1 MNVVI
6 GVDIGAST
14 IKLGAFTTLGQLQYK
29 WSIKTNVANNGESI
43 ASDIAMSIKRQMR
56 PSDKLLSIGIGVP
69 GFVPAKRGVVHGA
82 VNVGWKEYNLK
93 ARIERLLDVSAFVNN
108 DANLAALGEYWQ
120 GAGQQNETL
129 LLVTLGTGVGGGI
142 IHRGEIINGPNG
154 TGGEIGHVTI
164 KPGGRLC
171 ACNRRGCLEEYI
183 GTKGFANTLHDK
195 LSEKRNVTT
204 ELEWG
209 DSVESIVQA
218 AKSGDYVALEIIEEC
233 TYYLALALANAVTLI
248 NPNKV
253 LIGGG
258 ISAARDSLF
267 QPLREHFSRFALLET
282 DPKTL
287 IVPAKLGNEA
297 GIYGAAK
304 LALDRHSAEINHLR
318 GE

>member
-1 MNVVI
+1 MNVVV

-14 IKLGAFTTLGQLQYK
+14 IKLGAFSTFGQLQYK
-29 WSIKTNVANNGESI
+29 WSIKTNVANNGEAI
-43 ASDIAMSIKRQMR
+43 ASDIATSIKSEMR
-56 PSDKLLSIGIGVP
+56 PGEKLLSIGVGVP
-69 GFVPAKRGVVHGA
+69 GFVPVKSGVVHGA
-82 VNVGWKEYNLK
+82 VNVGWKEYNVK
-93 ARIERLLDVSAFVNN
+93 QRIERLTNASVFVNN

-120 GAGQQNETL
+120 GAGQQSESL

-171 ACNRRGCLEEYI
+171 TCNRRGCLEEYI

-195 LSEKRNVTT
+195 LSKPRNVST
-204 ELEWG
+204 ELEWNDSVKSIVKAAESG
-209 DSVESIVQA
+209 DSL
-218 AKSGDYVALEIIEEC
+218 ALEIIDEC
-233 TYYLALALANAVTLI
+233 SYYLALALANAVTLI

-258 ISAARDSLF
+258 ISAAGDSLF
-267 QPLREHFSRFALLET
+267 QPIRKHFSRFSLLET
-282 DPKTL
+282 DPEAF

-304 LALDRHSAEINHLR
+304 LALQSSQRRD
-318 GE
+318 